1 MKPKEF
7 FDLVSEMRQAQRQYF
22 KFGTR
27 TELNKAI
34 RLEKQVDT
42 EIERVNQ
49 LLNPMPDNKQMEID
63 F

>member
-22 KFGTR
+22 KFGIR

-49 LLNPMPDNKQMEID
+49 LLTPKPDNKQMEID